1 MSIKE
6 KKAYSGDKKLKPISI
21 LIADD
26 HPLMR
31 KAMRMTLEKEP
42 DFNVIGEAKDGLQA
56 IEMARDLKPDV
67 VILDISMPNL
77 NGAQAAKKMKE
88 NNPDLAI
95 LVLTVH
101 DDMQFLLGM
110 LNAGANG
117 YLTKDIS
124 DTELV
129 NSVRRSV
136 ADEIVIAPQLLSLL
150 IDYASKHSEKSL
162 VWEARDKFSVREID
176 ILKLTAK
183 GLNNR
188 SIALQLNLSPFT
200 VKTYMAEIF
209 SKLGVSSRTEAVVE
223 AVQRGLISI
232 EDTKHKQIQ

>member
-1 MSIKE
+1 MNIKE
-6 KKAYSGDKKLKPISI
+6 KKADGGDHKLKPISI

-31 KAMRMTLEKEP
+31 KAMRVTLEKEP

-56 IEMARDLKPDV
+56 IEIANNLKPDV

-88 NNPDLAI
+88 NNPALAI

-129 NSVRRSV
+129 NSVRRLV
-136 ADEIVIAPQLLSLL
+136 ADETVIAPQLLVQL
-150 IDYASKHSEKSL
+150 IDYASKHCDKSL
-162 VWEARDKFSVREID
+162 PLEVQNKFSARETD
-176 ILKLTAK
+176 ILKLAAK
-183 GLNNR
+183 GLNNK

-223 AVQRGLISI
+223 AVQRGLITI
-232 EDTKHKQIQ
+232 EDTKHIQIQ